1 MAEIVYNA
9 EQNAKEYKE
18 LNVKINA
25 LKKRIKDLRVEDA
38 KATIDKTSE
47 INTANNE
54 LALLEERRTTNRE
67 TLRKFVESTKVDT
80 KTQKVADEISSLNE
94 QIDYINKTGNIKP
107 IAAQERKTP
116 GLSPL
121 GESGRAEPG
130 LGQDFGVVAATD
142 EYLQGLIQKRDS
154 LRKTAPTGP
163 TGAAEPTK
171 PTVPTGATGAISG
184 PASALTSAQPKNVIV
199 GIDVAQDFA
208 GDPTQP
214 LDQTKRSVIETGETG
229 LFSIQNNPAFAGGTY
244 LFLGDEKT
252 GSFSRPVE
260 VSRFRADLYKLS
272 PQEVIEY
279 KKSLGYSNPTASKD
293 VKFINDV
300 LAKAQEVSEF
310 NYYNAAS
317 GGRDQV
323 GLKNYI
329 TDPKRYGAT
338 MAGAGGVVV
347 SAEELKAKTETVRL
361 LATELGVTLSDGDV
375 RTLAMQYAKGAIDA
389 NTIKY
394 QVARAGEVDYTQGTA
409 AQTFAELQALSRSYG
424 LDVSDA
430 YLQTATKNIITGTQ
444 TLDGITSDFKTQA
457 IALYPT
463 MADGIGNGYT
473 PRQIGSPYIKFL
485 STIRGVDESSINMN
499 DPFMTRAFTSL
510 NDKGQPEQ
518 LPYWKFQNIVREEDP
533 SYGFSKDA
541 ETRVTSILNA
551 MGKTFGKVSA

>member
-1 MAEIVYNA
+1 MAEIVYDA
-9 EQNAKEYKE
+9 EKNAKEYKD

-47 INTANNE
+47 INSANNE
-54 LALLEERRTTNRE
+54 LSLLEEKRTENRKA
-67 TLRKFVESTKVDT
+67 LREFVDSTKVDT
-80 KTQKVADEISSLNE
+80 GTQKVADEIKSLNE
-94 QIDYINKTGNIKP
+94 QIDYIKKTGNVKP
-107 IAAQERKTP
+107 IVTQERKTP

-130 LGQDFGVVAATD
+130 LGQDFGVVVASD
-142 EYLQGLIQKRDS
+142 EYLQNLVQKRDA
-154 LRKTAPTGP
+154 LRTANRNVPIAST
-163 TGAAEPTK
+163 EPTAV
-171 PTVPTGATGAISG
+171 TRATGG
-184 PASALTSAQPKNVIV
+184 PGGLASALISAQPKNVIV
-199 GIDVAQDFA
+199 GVDVTKDFA

-214 LDQTKRSVIETGETG
+214 VDQSARSVLETGETG
-229 LFSIQNNPAFAGGTY
+229 LFSIQNNPAFTGGTY

-252 GSFSRPVE
+252 NSFSKPVE
-260 VSRFRADLYKLS
+260 ITRFKADLYKLS
-272 PQEVIEY
+272 PQEVIDY
-279 KKSLGYSNPTASKD
+279 KKSLGYGNATPLKD
-293 VKFINDV
+293 ERFINDV
-300 LAKAQEVSEF
+300 IAKAQQVSEF
-310 NYYNAAS
+310 NYYNAAA
-317 GGRDQV
+317 GGREQI
-323 GLKNYI
+323 GLKNFI
-329 TDPKRYGAT
+329 TDPKKYGAA
-338 MAGAGGVVV
+338 MAGAGGVTV

-361 LATELGVTLSDGDV
+361 LATEIGVALSDADV

-394 QVARAGEVDYTQGTA
+394 QVARAGEIDYTDGTA
-409 AQTFAELQALSRSYG
+409 AQTFAELQALSRNYG
-424 LDVSDA
+424 LDVSDS

-444 TLDGITSDFKTQA
+444 TLDGLKSDFKTQA

-463 MADGIGNGYT
+463 MANGIENGYT

-518 LPYWKFQNIVREEDP
+518 MPYWKFQNIIREEDP

-541 ETRVTSILNA
+541 ETRVVSILNA
-551 MGKTFGKVSA
+551 FGKTFGKSWSA

>member
-9 EQNAKEYKE
+9 EKNAKEYKE
-18 LNVKINA
+18 LNVQINA
-25 LKKRIKDLRVEDA
+25 LKKRINKLRIQTKQAGV
-38 KATIDKTSE
+38 DKTTE
-47 INTANNE
+47 INTASNE
-54 LALLEERRTTNRE
+54 LALLEEKRTANRE
-67 TLRKFVESTKVDT
+67 ASKKYIESTQAGAKA
-80 KTQKVADEISSLNE
+80 QSVANEIESLNE
-94 QIDYINKTGNIKP
+94 QIDYINETGNVKP
-107 IAAQERKTP
+107 ISVQ
-116 GLSPL
+116 
-121 GESGRAEPG
+121 RAP
-130 LGQDFGVVAATD
+130 VIATD

-171 PTVPTGATGAISG
+171 PTVPTGAPGAIRG
-184 PASALTSAQPKNVIV
+184 GLTSAQPKNVIV
-199 GIDVAQDFA
+199 GIDVTQDFA

-214 LDQTKRSVIETGETG
+214 LNQTQRSVIETGETG

-317 GGRDQV
+317 GGRDQIGV
-323 GLKNYI
+323 KNYI

-338 MAGAGGVVV
+338 MAGVGGVVV

-361 LATELGVTLSDGDV
+361 LATEIGVALSDADI

-394 QVARAGEVDYTQGTA
+394 QVARAGEIDYTDGTA

-463 MADGIGNGYT
+463 MSDGIGNGYT

-485 STIRGVDESSINMN
+485 ATIRGVDESSINMN